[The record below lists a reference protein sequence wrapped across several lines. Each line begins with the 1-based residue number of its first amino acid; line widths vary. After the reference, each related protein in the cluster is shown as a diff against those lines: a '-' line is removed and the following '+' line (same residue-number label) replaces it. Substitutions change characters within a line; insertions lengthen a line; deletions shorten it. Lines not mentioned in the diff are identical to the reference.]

1 MYGLCSHR
9 LSSTNAMISQWVGRR
24 KKTKISTSNF
34 RLFITPMDLIG
45 LRCLY
50 TLSLIKLITRN
61 PPLTIVLSVH
71 SLSNTH
77 PSPHSHSIRRTTSAM
92 AHSLG
97 RSHTQREI
105 FDCESVCVCVCSCGW
120 GAIQHINVMQRFCT
134 LARSNRMKFIF
145 RMCVCVRKC
154 WCIFV

>member
-24 KKTKISTSNF
+24 KKKISTYNF

-61 PPLTIVLSVH
+61 PPLTIVSFHSVPLTYFLLH
-71 SLSNTH
+71 TH
-77 PSPHSHSIRRTTSAM
+77 TLTPPFTFNQRDDKRNGPFIRPFTHTCVHVHVCLCLRMGKGGLFSI
-92 AHSLG
+92 
-97 RSHTQREI
+97 
-105 FDCESVCVCVCSCGW
+105 
-120 GAIQHINVMQRFCT
+120 
-134 LARSNRMKFIF
+134 
-145 RMCVCVRKC
+145 
-154 WCIFV
+154 